1 MRKQNCSEHSELTL
15 RRMLVWVAE
24 HNNRFQ
30 WLAYIAEECSNKK
43 GGALIS
49 AVHSF
54 LHHGA
59 KIAQMVRFLLITSN
73 LKFIFFYE

>member
-1 MRKQNCSEHSELTL
+1 
-15 RRMLVWVAE
+15 MLVWVAE

-54 LHHGA
+54 MHHGA
-59 KIAQMVRFLLITSN
+59 QIAQMVKSGCFKILFIRFN
-73 LKFIFFYE
+73 CF

>member
-1 MRKQNCSEHSELTL
+1 
-15 RRMLVWVAE
+15 MLVWVAE

-30 WLAYIAEECSNKK
+30 WLAYIAEECTNKK

-59 KIAQMVRFLLITSN
+59 KIAQAVICFLV
-73 LKFIFFYE
+73 F

>member
-1 MRKQNCSEHSELTL
+1 
-15 RRMLVWVAE
+15 MLIWVAE

-59 KIAQMVRFLLITSN
+59 KIAQMVI
-73 LKFIFFYE
+73 IFSGNF